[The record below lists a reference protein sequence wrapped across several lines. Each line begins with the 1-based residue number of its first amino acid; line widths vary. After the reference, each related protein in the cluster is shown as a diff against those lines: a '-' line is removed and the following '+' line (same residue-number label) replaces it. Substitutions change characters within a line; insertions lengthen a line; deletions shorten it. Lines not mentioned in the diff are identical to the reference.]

1 MNPHEFAAKYGHTL
15 RLDPETGGPCL
26 TIPVNNLNELACMHE
41 ALLQAINILSRL
53 KECHSKEPDYS
64 TYWISKILLAS
75 YPGSELEGL
84 AELLEHKNAELC

>member
-1 MNPHEFAAKYGHTL
+1 MTPHEFATKYGHTL

-26 TIPVNNLNELACMHE
+26 TIPVTNLSELACMQE
-41 ALLQAINILSRL
+41 ALLQAIQTLAQL
-53 KECHSKEPDYS
+53 KNPHRAEPDYS